1 MYLLLIITVFIEN
14 AYAFEKESRPEKKT
28 EPIMHDGKPLNDE
41 SWHYYVDK
49 ELIPEEEIILPP
61 PPPPAVSSGKGSEQ
75 KPEAF
80 SVEWF
85 KQNIA
90 IIQARAMDNPND
102 KDAVRAHLYAQKVM
116 LDKAELFAHQVSY
129 QQSIDPNLQEGV
141 RVPIV
146 GAARTMNLMQRSE
159 HREEAVNEILKKG
172 GLIYFHDPNC
182 KFCIDMV
189 PSINYVK
196 KVYPHADLRVNTIGD
211 TTQIKG
217 LKPDIPVYIDSGV
230 NDLFEINYFPTFAL
244 YVPPQ
249 SPNDMP
255 QGHIISQGKVYF
267 REMEKRLIN
276 IGFET
281 GLLDDSFYDTIFRDQ
296 KGLMSPDVLKAM
308 PADIADDPVKMVNA
322 IIDSMDP
329 NYNPMNPKHNQSS
342 EKRNP

>member
-1 MYLLLIITVFIEN
+1 MNRIFTHTCIFFILIITVFIEN
-14 AYAFEKESRPEKKT
+14 AYAFEKESRPEKKA
-28 EPIMHDGKPLNDE
+28 EPIMHEGKPLNDE

-49 ELIPEEEIILPP
+49 ELLPEEEIILPP

-159 HREEAVNEILKKG
+159 HREEAVDEDGSISSYVASSTAKPTVANLEMTRAISTLEGDIFFHYILPAMTFYASF
-172 GLIYFHDPNC
+172 L
-182 KFCIDMV
+182 V
-189 PSINYVK
+189 
-196 KVYPHADLRVNTIGD
+196 IGM
-211 TTQIKG
+211 
-217 LKPDIPVYIDSGV
+217 YS
-230 NDLFEINYFPTFAL
+230 
-244 YVPPQ
+244 
-249 SPNDMP
+249 
-255 QGHIISQGKVYF
+255 
-267 REMEKRLIN
+267 
-276 IGFET
+276 
-281 GLLDDSFYDTIFRDQ
+281 
-296 KGLMSPDVLKAM
+296 
-308 PADIADDPVKMVNA
+308 
-322 IIDSMDP
+322 
-329 NYNPMNPKHNQSS
+329 
-342 EKRNP
+342 